1 MRLSSYGLRLAAALT
16 IAFLFAPL
24 VSRVAAS
31 KADRTVEIVV
41 NDEAAHSDVV
51 HPMRSLT

>member
-41 NDEAAHSDVV
+41 NDEAAHSDVL
-51 HPMRSLT
+51 PMRSLT